1 MAQTLQQ
8 MVQSARQAVNEMAPV
23 EAKERL
29 DRGEIAAV
37 VDVREPAEFA
47 EAHVAGALLVPRGV
61 LELQADPSTPA
72 ANATLCD
79 NRDATIV
86 VYCTRSPSA
95 RSVLSAKTLA
105 RGDLA
110 TFAADARE
118 AGVRYIGSCCGSVA
132 EHVRAMAKI
141 LGKLP
146 TDEREWRSVTEQAMS
161 AYEYY
166 AHTETEV

>member
-8 MVQSARQAVNEMAPV
+8 MVQSARQAVSEIPPA

-29 DRGEIAAV
+29 DRGGIAAV
-37 VDVREPAEFA
+37 VDMREPAEFA
-47 EAHVAGALLVPRGV
+47 EAHVAGAVLVPRGV

-79 NRDATIV
+79 NRDAPIV

-105 RGDLA
+105 DMGY
-110 TFAADARE
+110 TNVFALEGGLTAWE
-118 AGVRYIGSCCGSVA
+118 EQG
-132 EHVRAMAKI
+132 
-141 LGKLP
+141 LP
-146 TDEREWRSVTEQAMS
+146 VDRS
-161 AYEYY
+161 
-166 AHTETEV
+166 